1 MNLWLAMLER
11 IGAPTESLGDGTGPL
26 ASLEG

>member
-11 IGAPTESLGDGTGPL
+11 MGAAAESFGDSNGRL
-26 ASLEG
+26 NSLDD